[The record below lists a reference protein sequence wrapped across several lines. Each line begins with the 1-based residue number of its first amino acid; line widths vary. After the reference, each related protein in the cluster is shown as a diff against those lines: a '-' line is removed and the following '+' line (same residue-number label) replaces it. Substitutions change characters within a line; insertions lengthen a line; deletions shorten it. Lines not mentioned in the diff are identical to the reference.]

1 MTPAGH
7 FTAFVS
13 SISVR
18 VKGRAEASDKEETKC
33 GKTEWMGFKMERE
46 DGWER
51 YSVLSAAL
59 TNGRSKV
66 VKYLRPAV
74 LLESPLH
81 QKVTWENK
89 QGIWL

>member
-1 MTPAGH
+1 
-7 FTAFVS
+7 
-13 SISVR
+13 
-18 VKGRAEASDKEETKC
+18 
-33 GKTEWMGFKMERE
+33 MGFKMERE
-46 DGWER
+46 DGWEW